1 MLLSVGAVTVSLVEA
16 LNVLVLTYVAPIV
29 VVPCATTL
37 ASPEVEPIVATD
49 VFDELQLRPAVPLG
63 IVAMMPSV

>member
-1 MLLSVGAVTVSLVEA
+1 MLANVGAVIRSVVDA
-16 LNVLVLTYVAPIV
+16 VNVLVLTNVALIV
-29 VVPCATTL
+29 VAPCATTL